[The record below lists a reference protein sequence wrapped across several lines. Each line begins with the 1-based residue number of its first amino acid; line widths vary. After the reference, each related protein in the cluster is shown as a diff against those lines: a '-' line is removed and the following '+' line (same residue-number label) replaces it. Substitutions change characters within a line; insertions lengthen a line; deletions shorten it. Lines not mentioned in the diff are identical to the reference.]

1 MGSKKGNCPIYED
14 KEGCV
19 KLAIFKN
26 NVKNSKK
33 KYPIVALTFIKFPF
47 KFCQKVYIT
56 VQDVK
61 RLEALFE
68 RMPEIKV
75 KEKNKDGNN

>member
-19 KLAIFKN
+19 KLA
-26 NVKNSKK
+26 
-33 KYPIVALTFIKFPF
+33 
-47 KFCQKVYIT
+47 VYIT